1 MESLKPNSCYK
12 LKIQTMQ
19 LIDLNKKTISVDIVS
34 DVVCPWCYVG
44 KKRLEKAMDEL
55 KDEYN
60 FEVNFHPFQLDASV
74 PETGVDQKTHFIKK
88 FGSADRVEEIFSH
101 VENAGASVGIDFKF
115 REIPKAINTIGL
127 HQILAVAKEEGN
139 QLAVKQALLEAY
151 MVNPVDLTDRSNIAN
166 TLKPFGWNLE
176 KVNQT
181 IDNKELRMSVMQEIK
196 QYQQMGISGVPF
208 FIINNKYGVSGAQ
221 PSDMFRDAFR
231 SLKDEDFPQMEGASC
246 DVDGN
251 C

>member
-1 MESLKPNSCYK
+1 
-12 LKIQTMQ
+12 MQ
-19 LIDLNKKTISVDIVS
+19 LINLNKKTISVDIVS

-60 FEVNFHPFQLDASV
+60 FEVNYHPFQLDATV
-74 PETGVDQKTHFIKK
+74 PESGIDQKTHFIKK
-88 FGSADRVEEIFSH
+88 FGSADRVEEIFRH

-127 HQILAVAKEEGN
+127 HQILQVAKEEGI
-139 QLAVKQALLEAY
+139 QLAVKQALFEAY
-151 MVNPVDLTDRSNIAN
+151 MVNPIDLTDRNNIASV
-166 TLKPFGWNLE
+166 LAPFGWNKQ
-176 KVNQT
+176 KVNEVL
-181 IDNKELRMSVMQEIK
+181 DNEELKYGVMQEIK

-221 PSDMFRDAFR
+221 PSEMFRDAFK
-231 SLKDEDFPQMEGASC
+231 SLKEEDFPQLESASC